1 MGGFGIRSAFDIGRK
16 TLRAQLAG
24 LNITGN
30 NIANVN
36 TEGYSRQEVTL
47 KPDIPIMSTEGVFG
61 TGVVIDGVRRIR
73 DQLIDR
79 QVRTEMQTKGQNEA
93 LERVYNQIETTINE
107 PSETGLRIMISD
119 FFDNWSDLANDPEN
133 TTMRFNLR
141 EQAEVMVDAF
151 HQIDKQLRIL
161 SDDINFELENAV
173 NRANALIENIAS
185 LNNKILTL
193 EGGSSGTANDL
204 RDQRDRDLDEL
215 STLMDIY
222 AFEKENGVVEV
233 ASPARTLVTANF
245 PTKMELVITNVDGN
259 LRTTIVDAN
268 DGEEM
273 VINNGKINGLV
284 QSRNEIV
291 PYYRERFDEL
301 AYNLITR
308 VNNIHKIG
316 VGIQGTANEIPYD
329 NDFFSGTDSTSIE
342 ISQAVQDDENAIAVA
357 RKVITELDDGTI
369 KISGAP
375 GDNRIA
381 LEIAELK
388 QARVLNNGTQS
399 LIDYLNSV
407 VSEVGMGAKEASDN
421 VANHESLITQFQN
434 LRDSTS
440 GVSLDEEFISLTK
453 YQRGFQAGA
462 RVITTV
468 NDMFETLINM

>member
-1 MGGFGIRSAFDIGRK
+1 MSGFGIRTAFDIGRK
-16 TLRAQLAG
+16 TLRSQLAG
-24 LNITGN
+24 LNVTGN

-36 TEGYSRQEVTL
+36 TKGYSRQEVVL
-47 KPDIPIMSTEGVFG
+47 KPDITIATTEGVFG
-61 TGVVIDGVRRIR
+61 TGVTLGGVRRIR

-93 LERVYNQIETTINE
+93 LERVYNQVEATINE
-107 PSETGLRIMISD
+107 PSETGLRILISE
-119 FFDNWSDLANDPEN
+119 FFDNWADLANDPEN

-141 EQAEVMVDAF
+141 EQAKVMVESF

-161 SDDINFELENAV
+161 SDDIHFELERGIE
-173 NRANALIENIAS
+173 RANTLISNIAG
-185 LNNKILTL
+185 LNNKILLL
-193 EGGSSGTANDL
+193 EGGAQGTANDL
-204 RDQRDRDLDEL
+204 RDQRDRDIDEL
-215 STLMDIY
+215 STMMDIY
-222 AFEKENGVVEV
+222 AFEKVNGVVEI

-245 PTKMELVITNVDGN
+245 PTEMELVVTNTDGN
-259 LRTTIVDAN
+259 LRTTIVDAS

-273 VINNGKINGLV
+273 VINNGRLNGLM
-284 QSRNEIV
+284 QARNEIV

-308 VNNIHKIG
+308 VNNVHNIG

-329 NDFFSGTDSTSIE
+329 NNFFTGVD
-342 ISQAVQDDENAIAVA
+342 AVSMEVSDTIINNENAIAAA
-357 RKVITELDDGTI
+357 RKVITERADGTFE
-369 KISGAP
+369 ISGAP

-407 VSEVGMGAKEASDN
+407 VSEVGIGAKTAHDN
-421 VANHESLITQFQN
+421 VMNHESLITEFQN

-440 GVSLDEEFISLTK
+440 GVSLDEEFINLTK
-453 YQRGFQAGA
+453 FQRGFQAGA

>member
-16 TLRAQLAG
+16 TLRSQLAG
-24 LNITGN
+24 LNVTGN

-36 TEGYSRQEVTL
+36 TDGYSRQEVTL
-47 KPDIPIMSTEGVFG
+47 KPDITIATTEGVFG
-61 TGVVIDGVRRIR
+61 TGVALDGVRRIR
-73 DQLIDR
+73 DQLVDR

-93 LERVYNQIETTINE
+93 LERVLNQIETTINE
-107 PSETGLRIMISD
+107 PSETGLRILISE
-119 FFDNWSDLANDPEN
+119 FFDNWADLANDPEN

-141 EQAEVMVDAF
+141 EQASVMVDAF

-161 SDDINFELENAV
+161 SDDIHFELDRAV
-173 NRANALIENIAS
+173 DRANALIENIAN

-193 EGGSSGTANDL
+193 EGGSKGTANDL

-215 STLMDIY
+215 STMMDIY

-245 PTKMELVITNVDGN
+245 PTTMELQVTNTDGN
-259 LRTTIVDAN
+259 LRTTILDAN

-273 VINNGKINGLV
+273 IINNGKINGLM
-284 QSRNEIV
+284 QARNEIV

-316 VGIQGTANEIPYD
+316 VGIQGNANEIPYD
-329 NDFFSGTDSTSIE
+329 NDFFTGTDATSME
-342 ISQAVQDDENAIAVA
+342 ISQEILADENAIAAA
-357 RKVITELDDGTI
+357 RKVITEQDDGTVLV
-369 KISGAP
+369 SGAP

-388 QARVLNNGTQS
+388 QERVLSNGTQS

-407 VSEVGMGAKEASDN
+407 VSEVGMGAKEAHDN
-421 VANHESLITQFQN
+421 VVNHESLINQFQN

-453 YQRGFQAGA
+453 FQRGFQAGA
-462 RVITTV
+462 RVIATV
-468 NDMFETLINM
+468 NDLFETLINM